1 MLNRGVFTDRSD
13 RRRRAVAVSVPGILL
28 FLFLTIGSAP
38 RAEAQ
43 GTTALP
49 PISIGGGV
57 RTNFTH
63 TSPDDLDDTDTFG
76 LDDVRLYV
84 NGAVTPKVKFMFNT
98 AYTGADND
106 VNVLDAVAR
115 FELSDKVNFWA
126 GRFLPPSDRA
136 NLYGPFY
143 ANHWNVYTDG
153 VQDGYPFI
161 YQGRDNGFAYWGQF
175 GIAKLSG
182 GIFDGSSATHGGST
196 TVLTAGRAQFDFWDP
211 EGGYYLNGTYYG
223 AKNLLAVAIA
233 GQVQGEDRSAWNADF
248 LLEKK
253 VGNGGAFTIE
263 AEWADYSGLGGYSGD
278 YAEDK
283 GGYFLGAYLFPMMEN
298 GHKFQILGKFAV
310 ANFSE
315 GVTIINPDYEQ
326 KTTELN
332 FNYLF
337 KEFDGRVMVFYKDTR
352 YDGVLTNVKQFGVGL
367 QIQK

>member
-1 MLNRGVFTDRSD
+1 MLNRGVFTDRSH

-182 GIFDGSSATHGGST
+182 GIFDGSSATHGGSS

>member
-1 MLNRGVFTDRSD
+1 MLSTGVFIGRS
-13 RRRRAVAVSVPGILL
+13 RARKRAIAWSAHGVL
-28 FLFLTIGSAP
+28 FLLLTIGYAP

-43 GTTALP
+43 GTALP

-63 TSPDDLDDTDTFG
+63 TSPDDLDDTDSFG

-115 FELSDKVNFWA
+115 FELSDKVNIWA

-161 YQGRDNGFAYWGQF
+161 YQGRDNGVAYWGQF

-182 GIFDGSSATHGGST
+182 GVFDGTSATGNS

-211 EGGYYLNGTYYG
+211 EAGYYLNGTYYG

-233 GQVQGEDRSAWNADF
+233 GQVQGDDRSAWSADF

-253 VGNGGAFTIE
+253 IGNGGAFTIE
-263 AEWADYSGLGGYSGD
+263 AEWADYSGLGGYNGD
-278 YAEDK
+278 YVEDK
-283 GGYFLGAYLFPMMEN
+283 GGYVLGAYVFPMMDN
-298 GHKFQILGKFAV
+298 GHKLQILGKFGV

-315 GVTIINPDYEQ
+315 GLTLLDPDYEQ
-326 KTTELN
+326 KTNEIN

-352 YDGVLTNVKQFGVGL
+352 FDGVRTNNKQFGVGL

>member
-1 MLNRGVFTDRSD
+1 MLSTGVFFGRTRA
-13 RRRRAVAVSVPGILL
+13 RRAAITWSAHGVL
-28 FLFLTIGSAP
+28 FLLLTIGYVP

-49 PISIGGGV
+49 PITIGGGV

-63 TSPDDLDDTDTFG
+63 TSPDKLDDTDSFG

-115 FELSDKVNFWA
+115 FELSDKVNIWA

-161 YQGRDNGFAYWGQF
+161 YQGRDNGVAYWGQF

-182 GIFDGSSATHGGST
+182 GVFDGTSATGNS
-196 TVLTAGRAQFDFWDP
+196 TVLTA
-211 EGGYYLNGTYYG
+211 
-223 AKNLLAVAIA
+223 VAHIRHRIRKA
-233 GQVQGEDRSAWNADF
+233 AI
-248 LLEKK
+248 
-253 VGNGGAFTIE
+253 T
-263 AEWADYSGLGGYSGD
+263 
-278 YAEDK
+278 
-283 GGYFLGAYLFPMMEN
+283 
-298 GHKFQILGKFAV
+298 
-310 ANFSE
+310 
-315 GVTIINPDYEQ
+315 
-326 KTTELN
+326 
-332 FNYLF
+332 
-337 KEFDGRVMVFYKDTR
+337 
-352 YDGVLTNVKQFGVGL
+352 
-367 QIQK
+367 